1 MIATLHEGLHKT
13 GIGLVCEIGR
23 AQEVFLRLG
32 GGGGQRLYKRKE
44 EKKGHADGKGR
55 EREEK
60 RGKKDGRSVLRTPA
74 F

>member
-1 MIATLHEGLHKT
+1 MRNRKSTRGLST
-13 GIGLVCEIGR
+13 
-23 AQEVFLRLG
+23 FG
-32 GGGGQRLYKRKE
+32 GGGEGGERLYNENIE